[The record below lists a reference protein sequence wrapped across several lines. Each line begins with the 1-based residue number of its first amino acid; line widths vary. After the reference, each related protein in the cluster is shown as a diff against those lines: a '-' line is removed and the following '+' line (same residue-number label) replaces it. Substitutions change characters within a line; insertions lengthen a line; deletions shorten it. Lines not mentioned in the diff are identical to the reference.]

1 MQLKA
6 VGGAEAWDY
15 ERRRILHEC
24 RILADLCGNVSET
37 TELGSGRR
45 VFSSALFDHVSPS
58 SNGEVL
64 YLLWKALYTESH
76 LHTSCQFRPV
86 RGRIL
91 AGYMTPPRVRTLEIA
106 KQQEIPDYTRVE
118 SIYGNKID
126 LSKQPVQKGNEE
138 IVISMS
144 DNSKDFCYTAVT
156 NPEKQ

>member
-1 MQLKA
+1 
-6 VGGAEAWDY
+6 
-15 ERRRILHEC
+15 
-24 RILADLCGNVSET
+24 
-37 TELGSGRR
+37 
-45 VFSSALFDHVSPS
+45 
-58 SNGEVL
+58 
-64 YLLWKALYTESH
+64 
-76 LHTSCQFRPV
+76 
-86 RGRIL
+86 
-91 AGYMTPPRVRTLEIA
+91 MTPPRVRILEIA

>member
-1 MQLKA
+1 M
-6 VGGAEAWDY
+6 
-15 ERRRILHEC
+15 
-24 RILADLCGNVSET
+24 
-37 TELGSGRR
+37 
-45 VFSSALFDHVSPS
+45 
-58 SNGEVL
+58 
-64 YLLWKALYTESH
+64 LWKALYTESH

-91 AGYMTPPRVRTLEIA
+91 AGYMTPPRVRILEIA